1 MGTYNRASATVAS
14 ASPPRA
20 PNLRAG
26 STTLP
31 GPRADAAVLGSRA
44 ARAMGGIAVAAMP
57 SATVETPRAHGAR
70 WFGVFVAW
78 LATATLGA
86 AVAASVPAH
95 HFARV
100 HAKSASAI
108 GWSGASNPAAISG
121 ATAAKPGVGAIVT
134 AAPPLV
140 RFSDLPLA
148 PMGGAASLHAR
159 AQPTIRVALPAAPPA
174 APTRP
179 AQVEKAVSEENEAD
193 PAKQALPS
201 SPPDVRLPPP
211 PDVQATPPP
220 DVQATRPPDVRSPPP
235 DSTFAAGSLE
245 DLMRQEVDKEQRVHK
260 R

>member
-26 STTLP
+26 STTVP
-31 GPRADAAVLGSRA
+31 GVRADAAVFGSRA
-44 ARAMGGIAVAAMP
+44 TRAMGGIAVAAMP
-57 SATVETPRAHGAR
+57 FATVETPRTHGAR

-86 AVAASVPAH
+86 AVATSVPAH
-95 HFARV
+95 DFARV

-108 GWSGASNPAAISG
+108 AWSGASSPAAISG
-121 ATAAKPGVGAIVT
+121 ATAAKPAVGAIVT

-148 PMGGAASLHAR
+148 PMGAAASLHAR
-159 AQPTIRVALPAAPPA
+159 AQPTIRVALPAAPLA

-179 AQVEKAVSEENEAD
+179 APVEKAVSEENEAD

-201 SPPDVRLPPP
+201 PPADVRSTSPT
-211 PDVQATPPP
+211 DVQSTPPP
-220 DVQATRPPDVRSPPP
+220 DVRSTRPRDMPSPSP

-245 DLMRQEVDKEQRVHK
+245 DLMRKEVDREQRAHK